1 MRPCLKKKKQLMRRE
16 NDLCVDRALLGCP
29 SLLRILMQPC
39 GRGVVLESL
48 GLNKSSLAGSAYDKS
63 HTMLATYNKWLPTG
77 CSTIA
82 FSIIQKVPGVPG
94 GD

>member
-1 MRPCLKKKKQLMRRE
+1 MRRE
-16 NDLCVDRALLGCP
+16 NDLCIDCALLGCP
-29 SLLRILMQPC
+29 SLLRNLTQSC
-39 GRGVVLESL
+39 GGGVVLESL
-48 GLNKSSLAGSAYDKS
+48 GLNKSSLAGKRGRAYDKS

-82 FSIIQKVPGVPG
+82 FSIIQEVPGVPG